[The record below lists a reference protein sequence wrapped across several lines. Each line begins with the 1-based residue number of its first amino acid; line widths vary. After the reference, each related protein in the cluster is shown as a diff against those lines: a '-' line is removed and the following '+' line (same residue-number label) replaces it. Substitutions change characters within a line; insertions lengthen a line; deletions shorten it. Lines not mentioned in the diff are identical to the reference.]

1 METVEEHDDGD
12 GVTLVP
18 DRARAAAWTAVG
30 LLATSLAAYAVGS
43 SRWLLF
49 TAVLAVGCAV
59 PTAVFLLQLFAP
71 EAWTLHVD
79 RHGLRGTVATFP
91 VEQAFAPLRA
101 VEVDTVVGEPM
112 LVLLGAGGHRRRLL
126 LPVGCDLE
134 GLRTVLREVEHD
146 KARRL

>member
-1 METVEEHDDGD
+1 MGEDGRTEGG
-12 GVTLVP
+12 GVTLEP

-43 SRWLLF
+43 SSWLLP
-49 TAVLAVGCAV
+49 TAALAVLCAV

-79 RHGLRGTVATFP
+79 AQGLNGTVATFP
-91 VEQAFAPLRA
+91 VEEAFAPLRA
-101 VEVDTVVGEPM
+101 VELDSLAGEPV
-112 LVLLGAGGHRRRLL
+112 LVLLAAGGRRRRLL

-134 GLRTVLREVEHD
+134 GLRSVLGEVEQG
-146 KARRL
+146 KARRR

>member
-1 METVEEHDDGD
+1 MHDDDRTEGQ
-12 GVTLVP
+12 GVTLEP

-43 SRWLLF
+43 STWLLL
-49 TAVLAVGCAV
+49 TATLAVLCAV

-79 RHGLRGTVATFP
+79 RDGVHGTVATFP
-91 VEQAFAPLRA
+91 VEESFAPLRA
-101 VEVDTVVGEPM
+101 VELDTVAGEPV
-112 LVLLGAGGHRRRLL
+112 LVLIGPGDRRRRLL

-134 GLRTVLREVEHD
+134 RLRDVLRGVERA
-146 KARRL
+146 KARRR

>member
-1 METVEEHDDGD
+1 MDVQDGHSDGD

-18 DRARAAAWTAVG
+18 DRARAAGWTAVG
-30 LLATSLAAYAVGS
+30 LVATSLAAYAVGS
-43 SRWLLF
+43 SRWLPF
-49 TAVLAVGCAV
+49 TAALAVLCAV

-79 RHGLRGTVATFP
+79 RQGLRGTVATFP
-91 VEQAFAPLRA
+91 VEQSFAAVRA
-101 VEVDTVVGEPM
+101 VELDTVAGEPVVVM
-112 LVLLGAGGHRRRLL
+112 LGPGGDRRRLL

-134 GLRTVLREVEHD
+134 ALRSVLREVEHD